1 MSESPSAAANGR
13 PVIIT
18 IICILAFIG
27 ILFAIPL
34 IFSSYAAQI
43 GSWYP
48 PFLAVSTLVGL
59 VSLIGFWLMRL
70 WGLYL
75 YCVLFVLNQI
85 VLMMMHVWTPVALF
99 LPLVIVIIGF
109 CYRARMR

>member
-1 MSESPSAAANGR
+1 MSESPFAAAKGR

-27 ILFAIPL
+27 VLFAIPL
-34 IFSSYAAQI
+34 IFSSYASQI

-75 YCVLFVLNQI
+75 YCAFFVLNQI
-85 VLMMMHVWTPVALF
+85 VLTMMHVWTPVTLF
-99 LPLVIVIIGF
+99 LPLVIIIIGF